1 MASFQTNRVRGGYLI
16 LTWSETSQSIE
27 QNYTDISWQLTG
39 GNTNG
44 EDYFTTAQ
52 RFRVTIN
59 GESSYR
65 NERINVHQGDSILTG
80 TKRIYHSEKGNA
92 KVSFSIGA
100 EFYYY
105 GKENVTASNE
115 YDLTV
120 IPRKSTFT
128 GSLPQNI
135 STSSARIQASC
146 IIKTSQ
152 FDTVWELS
160 YLDDK
165 GAYQSLGL
173 AAKNQ
178 ASIDYTIPKAYI
190 DQFVSHTPN
199 AQRRQIVLTLAT
211 RKKNT
216 SENIGVEFHS
226 FILNIDNSYAST
238 ITSIQ
243 LNEVEQRVSDLALGD
258 NTFLQEKSMI
268 QYNVNLDLKNNATTT
283 NVKVEFQDIV
293 LNGGTI
299 GTLKPLKSGTNQL
312 LKLTLTDSRGFTSS
326 KDLQL
331 NVLPYTLPQVTSF
344 RVNRN
349 ADIGSRVI
357 ANLEIAVSDII
368 SKNYYNLQIEVK
380 KEGTSNWVNAFSMY
394 SQKNLQKILN
404 PIALIGTFELD
415 STYQVRCKISDLFD
429 SSIVFNEIGNSRVVM
444 HFGKLSVSIGDLL
457 SNEEFEK
464 FEGLKVF
471 GKIIDEKGKLY
482 LKQGMRQTFE
492 IVNNFSSGVNH
503 YGGAYGKAMY
513 CKDAFDRIFIQGH
526 IKINGAPTGIQKLFT
541 LPEGYRPKTVKFFTV
556 IDDALNQGTVEILP
570 SGLVQSRTVKNTNF
584 ICLDGI
590 TFVEGE

>member
-1 MASFQTNRVRGGYLI
+1 MASFQTNIVQSGYLI

-39 GNTNG
+39 ANKNG
-44 EDYFTTAQ
+44 GDYYTTAQ

-65 NERINVHQGDSILTG
+65 NERINVRQGDSILTG
-80 TKRIYHSEKGNA
+80 TKRIYHKDNGSAN
-92 KVSFSIGA
+92 VSFSIGA

-105 GKENVTASNE
+105 GKENVTASNS

-128 GSLPQNI
+128 SSLPQNI
-135 STSSARIQASC
+135 NTSNARIQANC
-146 IIKTSQ
+146 NIKTSQ

-160 YLDDK
+160 YLDDE
-165 GAYQSLGL
+165 GRYQSLGL
-173 AAKNQ
+173 NVKNQ
-178 ASIDYTIPKAYI
+178 TNIDYTIPQSFI
-190 DQFVSHTPN
+190 EQFVSHTPN
-199 AQRRQIVLTLAT
+199 AQRRPIVLTLAT

-216 SENIGVEFHS
+216 SVNIGVEFHS
-226 FILNIDNSYAST
+226 FILNIDNNYAST

-243 LNEVEQRVSDLALGD
+243 LNEIEQRVRDLALGD
-258 NTFLQEKSMI
+258 NTFLQEKSTI
-268 QYNVNLDLKNNATTT
+268 QYNASLNLKNNATAR
-283 NVKVEFQDIV
+283 NIKVEFQDIV
-293 LNGGTI
+293 LNGGVV
-299 GTLKPLKSGTNQL
+299 GTLKPLKSGNNQI

-331 NVLPYTLPQVTSF
+331 NVLPYTQPQVTSF
-344 RVNRN
+344 RINRN

-357 ANLEIAVSDII
+357 ANLEIAISDII
-368 SKNYYNLQIEVK
+368 SKNHYNLQIEVK

-415 STYQVRCKISDLFD
+415 STYQVRCIISDLFD
-429 SSIVFNEIGNSRVVM
+429 SSTVFNEIGSSRVVM
-444 HFGKLSVSIGDLL
+444 HFGKLSVAIGDLL
-457 SNEEFEK
+457 SNEEFDK

-492 IVNNFSSGVNH
+492 IVSNFSSGVNH

-556 IDDALNQGTVEILP
+556 IDDALNQGTVEVLP